1 MSFRAGQSRG
11 ADADASSRVS
21 SNGASSNG
29 GSSSGA
35 SSTRAPVLAPEL
47 MARVRQIQIRTHR
60 LVNTALSGGYR
71 STFRGSGLEFADVR
85 AYQPGDEVR
94 RIDWNVTARAGEAFV
109 KNYAEERELTIQFVV
124 DTSLSM
130 DFGSRVRTKR
140 ETAAQFCALL
150 SFVALRHQDR
160 VGLAL
165 FGGKPGLHLP
175 ARKGGTHVLRVVR
188 EVIAA
193 EPEAGGSAFSEVLE
207 HQSRVLRRRSI
218 VFLVSDFLAST
229 PDAPGAKPWTDHLL
243 ELARR
248 HDVIAVRIGDPL
260 EIDLPPAGVVEFV
273 ESETGRRVE
282 VDTSSRR
289 VRDAWR
295 ERALARRAEVAATL
309 ARARADLLDLD
320 TSRDIGDPILN
331 FFRRRAK
338 RHGGSR

>member
-1 MSFRAGQSRG
+1 MSL
-11 ADADASSRVS
+11 S
-21 SNGASSNG
+21 SNSR
-29 GSSSGA
+29 SGPGPA
-35 SSTRAPVLAPEL
+35 RDDAPEGARTAMLPPDL

-94 RIDWNVTARAGEAFV
+94 RIDWNVTARAGEAYV

-130 DFGSRVRTKR
+130 ETGSRVRTKR

-150 SFVALRHQDR
+150 ALVALRHQDK

-165 FGGKPGLHLP
+165 FGARPGVHVP
-175 ARKGGTHVLRVVR
+175 ARKGGQHVLRVVR

-193 EPEAGGSAFSEVLE
+193 EPERGGSAFAEVLE
-207 HQSRVLRRRSI
+207 HQSRVLRRRSV
-218 VFLVSDFLAST
+218 VFLVSDFLAPVASSSGGKT
-229 PDAPGAKPWTDHLL
+229 WVEHL
-243 ELARR
+243 ETLARR
-248 HDVIAVRIGDPL
+248 HDVIAVRVTDPL
-260 EIDLPPAGVVEFV
+260 EIDLPPAGLVEMV
-273 ESETGRRVE
+273 ESESGRRVE
-282 VDTSSRR
+282 VDSGSRR

-295 ERALARRAEVAATL
+295 ERALARRAETAATL

-320 TSRDIGDPILN
+320 TVREIGEPILG

-338 RHGGSR
+338 RHGGRP